1 MSTKRTLF
9 LVLVAGIAVL
19 AVGIGSQFPEAAHA
33 LPSAQSGGTIP
44 YPGRLNNEVGQ
55 PVADGIYDFTFA
67 LYDAE
72 TDGTLLWS
80 EAQTGVMV
88 KGGAFVATLG
98 SVTPFPKEALNGSN
112 HWLAV
117 SVRGPGEKDLT
128 ALTPRQRLSAASPA
142 SPSAGPACAHT
153 HLGESWL
160 GSTYDGLRV
169 QNTYTDGNGLVG
181 IANTGWAA
189 YGVWGQ
195 STGGTGV
202 VGNSTSGPG
211 VDGYSASGTGVVGSS
226 TSGTGVDGHSISGTG
241 VSGQSNTHIGVY
253 ASGAGGGHDHAA
265 LVAVSTNITNGI
277 AAYLKSNSADFNFPT
292 IEIDQ
297 LGNGRVVDLQNNGT
311 GTGDGSGDF
320 IVGFNKDVQLR
331 FRVGGRGDFWSHDG
345 YYTFSQDFAEML
357 PAADGLEPGDV
368 LVIDLDGKLGRST
381 EPYQASVA
389 GVYSTQPGIVGGQPA
404 EGKVEGTIP
413 LAVVGVVPVKV
424 SAENGA
430 IRPGD
435 LLAASSTP
443 GHAMKV
449 GPNAPQGTVI
459 GKALEKWDAGTGVIK
474 MLATLQ

>member
-1 MSTKRTLF
+1 M
-9 LVLVAGIAVL
+9 
-19 AVGIGSQFPEAAHA
+19 
-33 LPSAQSGGTIP
+33 
-44 YPGRLNNEVGQ
+44 
-55 PVADGIYDFTFA
+55 
-67 LYDAE
+67 
-72 TDGTLLWS
+72 
-80 EAQTGVMV
+80 
-88 KGGAFVATLG
+88 
-98 SVTPFPKEALNGSN
+98 
-112 HWLAV
+112 
-117 SVRGPGEKDLT
+117 
-128 ALTPRQRLSAASPA
+128 
-142 SPSAGPACAHT
+142 
-153 HLGESWL
+153 
-160 GSTYDGLRV
+160 
-169 QNTYTDGNGLVG
+169 
-181 IANTGWAA
+181 
-189 YGVWGQ
+189 
-195 STGGTGV
+195 
-202 VGNSTSGPG
+202 
-211 VDGYSASGTGVVGSS
+211 
-226 TSGTGVDGHSISGTG
+226 
-241 VSGQSNTHIGVY
+241 
-253 ASGAGGGHDHAA
+253 
-265 LVAVSTNITNGI
+265 AVSTNITNGI

-292 IEIDQ
+292 LEIDQ

-357 PAADGLEPGDV
+357 PAADGLGPGDV

-443 GHAMKV
+443 GHAMKA